1 VRRRTGGRIRMNP
14 RLIPR
19 HVEGPGGGLRYR
31 AEVRDLPL
39 GGGRCR
45 LLIGARP
52 GEHHRPR
59 GIEGALS
66 VRVLRMWNVEIPSGS
81 SLR

>member
-1 VRRRTGGRIRMNP
+1 M
-14 RLIPR
+14 
-19 HVEGPGGGLRYR
+19 RYR
-31 AEVRDLPL
+31 AEVRGLPL

-81 SLR
+81 SLRWLVGRP